1 MPRPASGDVPRH
13 CTRSPSRRECLGA
26 RVAAAAAIA
35 TLVAVHA
42 RRPAMDAS
50 FKCTLR
56 LKCLRHNRGQ
66 ACNSQSSV
74 PSRRL
79 YTICL
84 PSVHRTRL
92 SGSQN
97 HPASAWDSPCTCSTH
112 AHPARQLECPISDL
126 PVSPTRCHS
135 CTWDAR
141 MRRCATRCPHLR
153 HHVAY
158 LRVRVSQHDTYL
170 EHTRAVW
177 LQDTMNRGPAESLV
191 VSTGMARSWARSR
204 A

>member
-1 MPRPASGDVPRH
+1 M
-13 CTRSPSRRECLGA
+13 A
-26 RVAAAAAIA
+26 RVTAAAANATFIA
-35 TLVAVHA
+35 VRA

-50 FKCTLR
+50 FECTLR

-97 HPASAWDSPCTCSTH
+97 HPASAWDSPRTCSTH
-112 AHPARQLECPISDL
+112 AHPARQLKCTISDL
-126 PVSPTRCHS
+126 PVSPIYCDI

-141 MRRCATRCPHLR
+141 MQRCATRCPDLW

-170 EHTRAVW
+170 EHTRAAS
-177 LQDTMNRGPAESLV
+177 LRDTMNIGPAKSLV
-191 VSTGMARSWARSR
+191 VSRATGMARSR